1 MTDVDQGPLTLGPKQ
16 RRSIAQATARVN
28 IWHGSVSSG
37 KTVASI
43 IAWLDFLNRDCPA
56 RGELL
61 MIGVT
66 LQSLERNVLN
76 VIAELDESLIQHTTG
91 ASTAK
96 ILGRNVATIGAN
108 DARAERR
115 IRGVTAAGA
124 YVDEAS
130 LLPNDGYWQQL
141 LNRMRVPGARLFATT
156 NPDNPTHWLKTVID
170 DEETGYAV
178 WHFTLPDNPGLTD
191 EYVAAISRENT
202 GLWYKRNI
210 EGLWVLAEGVIWDM
224 WDDRMVVKRLPHI
237 EQWALAIDYGTAGV
251 FSAGLLGLGVDE
263 RIYRAREWR
272 YDARAS
278 QRQKTDAQ
286 FSTALRDWL
295 ATLTDLPGAVNV
307 DRVFVDPSATSFI
320 RQLHYDGWQ
329 GVRLADNEVLDGIR
343 SVASLM
349 SDDRIRVHE
358 SCTGFLGEVPG
369 YVWDPKKAAAGEDAP
384 VKAND
389 HSCDDFRY
397 GIMGTR
403 RWWRHWMRDRAAA

>member
-1 MTDVDQGPLTLGPKQ
+1 MSDDEGPLELGPKQ

-43 IAWLDFLNRDCPA
+43 IAWLDYLNRDCPN
-56 RGELL
+56 RGEIL

-76 VIAELDESLIQHTTG
+76 VIAELDESLIEHTTG

-96 ILGRNVATIGAN
+96 ILGRTVATIGAN

-170 DEETGYAV
+170 DPDTGYAV

-210 EGLWVLAEGVIWDM
+210 LGLWVLAEGVIWDA
-224 WDDRMVVKRLPHI
+224 WDEERHVVPRMPQLSNWTVAV
-237 EQWALAIDYGTAGV
+237 DYGTAGV
-251 FSAGLLGLGVDE
+251 FAAQLLGIGPDE
-263 RIYRAREWR
+263 RVYLAREYRW
-272 YDARAS
+272 DARAQGR
-278 QRQKTDAQ
+278 QRTDAQ
-286 FSTALRDWL
+286 FSQDLRAWL
-295 ATLTDLPGAVNV
+295 DNVKLLGAPQAQ
-307 DRVFVDPSATSFI
+307 RVYVDPSATSFI

-329 GVRLADNEVLDGIR
+329 GVRLADNDVLDGIR
-343 SVASLM
+343 SVASLIAG
-349 SDDRIRVHE
+349 DRFRVHE
-358 SCTGFLGEVPG
+358 SCTGWRGEVPG
-369 YVWDPKKAAAGEDAP
+369 YVWDPKAAKHGEDSP

-389 HSCDDFRY
+389 HHCDATRY
-397 GIMGTR
+397 GVMGLH
-403 RWWRHWMRDRAAA
+403 RWWKRWLTEPA